1 MVCLRLMNLQCP
13 FSIENKLTD
22 MVIPCFYQQGTY
34 PDALNY
40 CSMLLAHAPFWRLEI
55 NGLGSIDSCFELCD
69 EEKKGWAATLLGAGI
84 DGFVGA

>member
-1 MVCLRLMNLQCP
+1 
-13 FSIENKLTD
+13 
-22 MVIPCFYQQGTY
+22 MVIPCFYQRVTY

-69 EEKKGWAATLLGAGI
+69 EEKRVGQLLYLGQALMGSWVREFRRHSI
-84 DGFVGA
+84 T